1 MLTWANRNL
10 QPGNVD
16 TTTITQG
23 KLIWYLAAVAG
34 TGMMATL
41 GVFVRS
47 VSAGN
52 DFAMAL
58 GRFGIGFLCL
68 AGLRAFT
75 RQDPRETKVRNSWA
89 LIASGVMM
97 PAFVVCYIKAV
108 LAGTM
113 ANAAF
118 LIYLGPL
125 VASVLSA
132 IVLGEG
138 FNRLSGVLLGC
149 AVLGTL
155 FITEFRIP
163 DNSKQLE
170 SLVFGVLSGLFY
182 GLFLFLNNP
191 RLQGDTSG
199 FGGIFYQFMWATL
212 VMLLVVAAAGAH
224 LTWPDIPWIIAIGI
238 IHGFGALTLVILALR
253 HLKTIEYGTI
263 SYGEPVAAALIGV
276 GFYHESVSLWQ
287 VVGGLFVIAAG
298 IMRIFIRENS

>member
-1 MLTWANRNL
+1 VGKAA
-10 QPGNVD
+10 
-16 TTTITQG
+16 TQG

-52 DFAMAL
+52 EFTMTL

-68 AGLRAFT
+68 AVLRAFT
-75 RQDPRETKVRNSWA
+75 REDRDEKQGRSSWA
-89 LIASGVMM
+89 LVASGIMM
-97 PAFVVCYIKAV
+97 PLFVVCYIKAV
-108 LAGTM
+108 LTGTM

-125 VASVLSA
+125 IASTLAAVL
-132 IVLGEG
+132 LGEG
-138 FNRLSGVLLGC
+138 FNRVNGVLLGC

-155 FITEFRIP
+155 FITEFKIP
-163 DNSKQLE
+163 DNSEQLE

-182 GLFLFLNNP
+182 GLFLFFNN
-191 RLQGDTSG
+191 RKLQGDSTG
-199 FGGIFYQFMWATL
+199 FAGIFYQFLWATL
-212 VMLLVVAAAGAH
+212 VMLPVVAAAGAH
-224 LTWPDIPWIIAIGI
+224 LTWPDVPWIIAIGI

-276 GFYHESVSLWQ
+276 GFYHESVSFLQ

-298 IMRIFIRENS
+298 IMRVFIREDS